1 MAKKRYDQAEIAKW
15 REGGSSDLGK
25 TPKSSR
31 FFVIIKS
38 VPKGDIEYVDFK
50 GNALPR
56 GVLPESSIFLSHFYL
71 LFLYIVRKYFDP
83 PVTLHYHE
91 Q

>member
-1 MAKKRYDQAEIAKW
+1 MAKKRYDQADIAKW
-15 REGGSSDLGK
+15 SEGRSSDLGK

-38 VPKGDIEYVDFK
+38 VPKDDIEYVGFK
-50 GNALPR
+50 GNALPK
-56 GVLPESSIFLSHFYL
+56 GVLPESSIFLSCEHFYL

-83 PVTLHYHE
+83 